1 MPMLVPIDALTS
13 PTLKHLRELW
23 WDDEFTEF
31 LAETLRPRPGTRIL
45 DVGCG
50 AGTGE
55 VTIGRLQVSQLRLVG
70 VDIDAEKVAAARQE
84 TAGHNQRVG
93 LAVADVTGLPFS
105 DGAFDSTYC
114 VAVLQHVRDA
124 ARAIREMARVTAR
137 RGRLVV
143 VEPDNHA
150 RYAYCSVP
158 AGARAFDAAAHFFAT
173 LATVRGEQ
181 TDGAIGPRVSGLF
194 AACGVEALDVRMFP
208 VSQVKLGAQPD
219 SMWRQRRARIEQAIQ
234 QAPTDA
240 VRRAGDQYLME
251 LAAYQTEAGQAGPA
265 FVEIQHTML
274 FATVGQQAE

>member
-1 MPMLVPIDALTS
+1 MNVPIDALTS

-50 AGTGE
+50 TGTGE

-70 VDIDAEKVAAARQE
+70 IDVKADRVMTARHE

-93 LAVADVTGLPFS
+93 FAVADVVGLPFT

-124 ARAIREMARVTAR
+124 AVAVREMARVTAR
-137 RGRLVV
+137 RGRVVV

-158 AGARAFDAAAHFFAT
+158 AGARAFAAAEHFFAT
-173 LATVRGEQ
+173 LATVRGEHA
-181 TDGAIGPRVSGLF
+181 DHAVGPRVSSLF
-194 AACGVEALDVRMFP
+194 ASCGVEALDVRLFP
-208 VSQVKLGAQPD
+208 VSQVKLGAQAE

-240 VRRAGDQYLME
+240 VRRAGDQYLAE
-251 LAAYQTEAGQAGPA
+251 LAAYEAEATQAGAA

-274 FATVGQQAE
+274 FATVGQNAE